1 MTLPSTLS
9 DFLRFEFDVFGEQY
23 PVPAYD
29 SFLIRYGEYNYVL
42 DHLTPGAGQTIV
54 DIGSDANLLLFYL
67 TARGA
72 NVIGVDLNKQLEKKI
87 RSRQQQVE
95 NIIKKNLALSFKVE
109 DATKLASFAND
120 SVDVVTAISAIEHMF
135 SSEGRG
141 DQMAIDAIARVLK
154 PGGVTIVT
162 LPTSNG
168 GPFHESST
176 GDARYHLP
184 YRLYTPQALEE
195 RILSNPNLEVVDWS
209 YLAQTTPDV
218 RFDNLHFFNFWMALK
233 PEERWKWA
241 WVQPHL
247 AVLFNPRVSR
257 TEGESRLH
265 TVNTALIC
273 MRKRMTA

>member
-1 MTLPSTLS
+1 MTLPTALN
-9 DFLRFEFDVFGEQY
+9 DFLRFEFEVFGEQY

-29 SFLIRYGEYNYVL
+29 SFLIRYGEYSYVL
-42 DHLTPGAGQTIV
+42 DHLTLGVEQTIV

-95 NIIKKNLALSFKVE
+95 KTIKKSLALSFKVE
-109 DATKLASFAND
+109 DATKLVSIADN

-141 DQMAIDAIARVLK
+141 DQMAINAIARVLK

-168 GPFHESST
+168 GPFHESPT

-209 YLAQTTPDV
+209 YLAQTTPDA
-218 RFDNLHFFNFWMALK
+218 RFDNLHFFNFWMAMK

-247 AVLFNPRVSR
+247 AALFNPRVSR
-257 TEGESRLH
+257 SEGENRLH

-273 MRKRMTA
+273 MRKRVSN